1 MPFQDRRVA
10 LEGSRE
16 LSAQVVNRV
25 PLSQSS
31 GNSGNAIARV
41 TLADGQ
47 VLIHKRVSPEWDW
60 LSRATGDNGR
70 IVTMWESGVFE
81 RMPASIEHAVVGV
94 EHDGDAWNVFMRDIS
109 HTLIDEDIRHDRATV
124 ERILSAVADMHGAF
138 WDADIEGLCTI
149 EERYQMLSLRTARA
163 EKERGNPAGDLIF
176 RAWDAFHEHASDE
189 MAAAIAGLSADPKP
203 LADEL
208 RTCTQTLV
216 HGDLRLGNAGFDGD
230 RVVLIDWGDRTGMA
244 PPAVELGWFIGFDAK
259 RFAVSRDD
267 IVSVFR
273 SLYPNR
279 FEERAL
285 HLALIGGLVQLAAH
299 IGLGFLDPE
308 EAKRAAAADEL
319 EWWTRRVERA
329 FEIWAP

>member
-1 MPFQDRRVA
+1 MEA
-10 LEGSRE
+10 SRK

-31 GNSGNAIARV
+31 GNSGNIIERV
-41 TLADGQ
+41 TLADGRML
-47 VLIHKRVSPEWDW
+47 VYKRVSPAWDW
-60 LSRATGDNGR
+60 LSRSTGDKGR
-70 IVTMWESGVFE
+70 IITMWERGVFE
-81 RMPASIEHAVVGV
+81 RMPASIDHTVVGV
-94 EHDGDAWNVFMRDIS
+94 DLDGDAWNVFMSDIA
-109 HTLIDEDIRHDRATV
+109 HTLIDEDIRHNRATA
-124 ERILSAVADMHGAF
+124 ERILSAVADMHAAF
-138 WDADIEGLCTI
+138 WDVDIDGLCTI

-163 EKERGNPAGDLIF
+163 EKELGNPAGDLIF

-189 MAAAIAGLSADPKP
+189 IAAVISRLSADPKP

-208 RTCTQTLV
+208 RTCAQTLI

-244 PPAVELGWFIGFDAK
+244 PPAVDLGWFIIFDAK
-259 RFAVSRDD
+259 RFDVSRDD

-273 SLYPNR
+273 SLYADR

-285 HLALIGGLVQLAAH
+285 HLGLIGGLVQGAAH
-299 IGLGFLDPE
+299 IGLGFLEADD

-319 EWWTRRVERA
+319 EWWTRRAERA
-329 FEIWAP
+329 FETWAP

>member
-1 MPFQDRRVA
+1 MNASMPPV
-10 LEGSRE
+10 RE

-31 GNSGNAIARV
+31 GNSGNAIERV

-47 VLIHKRVSPEWDW
+47 VLVHKRVSPEWDW

-70 IVTMWESGVFE
+70 IVTMWERGVFE

-124 ERILSAVADMHGAF
+124 ERILSAVADMHEAF
-138 WDADIEGLCTI
+138 WDADIEGLCTL

-189 MAAAIAGLSADPKP
+189 MAAAISGLSADPKP

-208 RTCTQTLV
+208 RTCTQTLI

-273 SLYPNR
+273 SLYADR

-308 EAKRAAAADEL
+308 DEAKLAAAAVEL